1 MKQRR
6 HYLIAICMAV
16 AAASLV
22 ISFVS
27 CSYLSDEGSYLKILE
42 EEDWSTS
49 FSQAISYDISVM
61 ISNTFSLSEE
71 GTDGVYAVLLDTIN
85 DDWIEEEGTKFMFG
99 LLNYITGK
107 TGDLDLS
114 INIAIFKQPLA
125 SMLSLYVPAF
135 LIDAF
140 FLFLPSS
147 IHLSAFS
154 DVEAFHHMIDA
165 MQFLNYL
172 RYVSVLAL
180 LLSFVLCYFMHY
192 TKKQVLCIFSWAT
205 IGMCIV
211 GILEAAYIYTD
222 IQASFNKP
230 HSLLLE
236 RFGSAFSYNYVLVV
250 LPYLLI
256 SFLFALVFF
265 VIARHR
271 RYCHQMP

>member
-1 MKQRR
+1 M
-6 HYLIAICMAV
+6 IAICMAV

-27 CSYLSDEGSYLKILE
+27 YSYLSDEGSYLKILE
-42 EEDWSTS
+42 DDDWSTS

-61 ISNTFSLSEE
+61 VSNTFSLSKE
-71 GTDGVYAVLLDTIN
+71 GTDDVYTVLLDTIN
-85 DDWIEEEGTKFMFG
+85 DDWIEEEGTKFMSG
-99 LLNYITGK
+99 LLKYITGK

-114 INIAIFKQPLA
+114 IDITIFKQPLA
-125 SMLSLYVPAF
+125 NILSLYVPAF

-147 IHLSAFS
+147 IQLSAFS
-154 DVEAFHHMIDA
+154 DGAAFQHMIGA
-165 MQFLNYL
+165 MHFLNYL
-172 RYVSVLAL
+172 RYVSALAL

-192 TKKQVLCIFSWAT
+192 NKKQVLCIFSWAT

-211 GILEAAYIYTD
+211 GILEAAYIYMD

-230 HSLLLE
+230 HLLLLE

-256 SFLFALVFF
+256 FSLFSLVFF
-265 VIARHR
+265 VMARHR
-271 RYCHQMP
+271 GYCHQMP